1 MDKEARIRQ
10 EYQRLAKL
18 YEGLPPNKRELTD
31 GLLTN
36 AAFMAATLEEL
47 QETINRDGA
56 VITAQGGN
64 GFESIKEHPAQK
76 SYNVMIGRY
85 NNVLKTLDDL
95 LPPVAAES
103 KLAAILNG

>member
-1 MDKEARIRQ
+1 MDKETRIKQ
-10 EYQRLAKL
+10 EYKRLAKL
-18 YEGLPPNKRELTD
+18 YEGLPPNKRELMD

-47 QETINRDGA
+47 QSQINAEGA

-85 NNVLKTLDDL
+85 NNLLKTLDDQ